1 MSFTPILLS
10 LSILA
15 LLGGLALPAWQ
26 NACTQALLKARAQAL
41 IADTQWAQW
50 QALRL
55 GEAIDLSPLA
65 CANSARPTTDWS
77 CGWQVLRPNSNFT
90 DQNQVLR
97 EREFNPN
104 IRMTAFASATA
115 VQSQSNWRFDAQGRW
130 RMGAMRVEW
139 SGLGRAGPAL
149 GYTVCVSNTG
159 RWRWQ
164 SGLGCSS

>member
-41 IADTQWAQW
+41 IGDTQWAQW

-55 GEAIDLSPLA
+55 GEPIDISPLA
-65 CANSARPTTDWS
+65 CAQSARASTDWS
-77 CGWQVLRPNSNFT
+77 CGWQVLRLNSNVAA
-90 DQNQVLR
+90 QNQVLWQ
-97 EREFNPN
+97 REFKPN
-104 IRMTAFASATA
+104 IRMTAFATATA
-115 VQSQSNWRFDAQGRW
+115 VQSASNWHFDAQARW

-139 SGLGRAGPAL
+139 SALGRAGSAT